1 MDHLSSCYFCGTAL
15 DEQLQEYA
23 VVPPAFRD
31 AERDVTT
38 ATLCPT
44 CQQKLERVLDAVV
57 AAAEGAESVSSDA
70 TSGGDAGTDEAE
82 PAGDADEG
90 TAGAGARDVLVD
102 PDEAIDSP
110 DEDDITAADV
120 TAMAGDVDADVLEDE
135 EADADE
141 ELQDAM
147 NPDVPEEFRSGGET
161 ADESVEETAGDDE
174 VADEAPDDE
183 ADPLADSGTGAG
195 GGDASRSDG
204 VKSADETEADDG
216 TDAGQ
221 SAADDAGADGQV
233 AGEDADVDAPASDEG
248 AADATPSAQASIS
261 ALEYN
266 KVMRLLQN
274 REFPVDRAEIETV
287 AANAYDLS
295 RSECA
300 AVIDLAVD
308 RGLIAET
315 DGQLARPE

>member
-57 AAAEGAESVSSDA
+57 AAAEGAESAGTDA
-70 TSGGDAGTDEAE
+70 TSGGDEGTAEAE
-82 PAGDADEG
+82 PGDDSDEG
-90 TAGAGARDVLVD
+90 TTGAGARDVLVD

-120 TAMAGDVDADVLEDE
+120 TAMAGDIDAGVGGDDGDETDGDEDDAADEIATEDGEARAGDVDADGLDE
-135 EADADE
+135 GDDDE
-141 ELQDAM
+141 ELQEAM
-147 NPDVPEEFRSGGET
+147 NPDVPEEFQSGGET
-161 ADESVEETAGDDE
+161 ADEAVEGTPVVEEG
-174 VADEAPDDE
+174 
-183 ADPLADSGTGAG
+183 
-195 GGDASRSDG
+195 
-204 VKSADETEADDG
+204 
-216 TDAGQ
+216 
-221 SAADDAGADGQV
+221 ADDATDTDGQV
-233 AGEDADVDAPASDEG
+233 AGEDATDTDEQVAGDDADADAPASDEG
-248 AADATPSAQASIS
+248 AGDATPSAQASIS